1 MSNGLMIRLLVACL
15 LLLGS
20 GPTDAKPKP
29 KPKAAAGFVI
39 ARHLTSAV
47 DIDAQSAAL
56 EAQRRAIGARYHTAD
71 SISPGSPY
79 ISSARR
85 SNAGGNLHGERETEI
100 EASMPVWLPGQSQA
114 LRETVDAGVVE
125 IDERLALRRLEVAA
139 LVRDAWW
146 RAQRA
151 AREAAIARSRL
162 STARDIEADMSR
174 RETLGESAHQDTLLA
189 QNETLAAA
197 SEVAQAEA
205 ASKAARAAYAVL
217 TNGVAPDGELEP
229 VGRGVAIDDHPAL
242 RAPLAAVSRA
252 ESQLRLVDASFIENP
267 EIGVFGR
274 HEQNREYE
282 FGKNPADLSRTD
294 STTLGFRIKIPLP
307 TPGRNEPRR
316 AEAEADLV
324 KSRAEYERARR
335 IVAAE
340 IAAARTAVAAAQ
352 RNAAISARRLAVA
365 SEQFELERKSFQL
378 GEANAVDLY
387 RVRQSYLDA
396 QRAQATGLVDLRV
409 AQSRLNQAQGYAP
422 D

>member
-1 MSNGLMIRLLVACL
+1 MSKGLTTRLLVAWL
-15 LLLGS
+15 VLLGS
-20 GPTDAKPKP
+20 GPADAKPKP
-29 KPKAAAGFVI
+29 RAAAGFTI

-47 DIDAQSAAL
+47 DIDAQSTAL

-71 SISPGSPY
+71 SITPGSPY

-114 LRETVDAGVVE
+114 LRETVDAGILE

-174 RETLGESAHQDTLLA
+174 REALGESAHQDTLLA

-205 ASKAARAAYAVL
+205 ANKAARAAYAVL
-217 TNGVAPDGELEP
+217 TNGAPDGELEP

-242 RAPLAAVSRA
+242 RAPLAALTRA
-252 ESQLRLVDASFIENP
+252 EAQLRLVDASFIENP

-324 KSRAEYERARR
+324 KARAEYERARR

-340 IAAARTAVAAAQ
+340 SAAARAAVAAAQ
-352 RNAAISARRLAVA
+352 RNAAISAKRLTVA
-365 SEQFELERKSFQL
+365 SEQFELERKSFRL
-378 GEANAVDLY
+378 GESNAVDLY